1 MSVAEPVK
9 SLNIVQEERDGA
21 VIVHVGGEI
30 DTGTVQR
37 LTAALQAATADALAR
52 PSRALVVELNDVT
65 YFGSAGLNAL
75 LDSVEAGD
83 GRGVAVRVVATN
95 AEVIR
100 PIEVTKLDEVLRP
113 YPTVTDA
120 LTSSEGL

>member
-1 MSVAEPVK
+1 MK
-9 SLNIVQEERDGA
+9 SLNIMQEERDGA

-52 PSRALVVELNDVT
+52 PSRVLVVELNDVT

-83 GRGVAVRVVATN
+83 GRGVAVRVVAAN